1 VQHAEIRAVVLR
13 RAGQPDAAAVRRSAA
28 SDVAPWPVVAAPA
41 VDETQARPVV
51 PSPAARRDAPWLA
64 ARRDAP
70 WLAAP
75 PAPLAVQP
83 ALAVQLFR
91 VAGRTRQRSPPSP
104 RHQPKTP

>member
-1 VQHAEIRAVVLR
+1 VQHDEIRAVVLR
-13 RAGQPDAAAVRRSAA
+13 RAGPPDAAAVRRSAA

-64 ARRDAP
+64 A
-70 WLAAP
+70 P